1 MSAIEN
7 VVNRM
12 KRVMNM
18 AAFVRGLMTR
28 LTQRIG
34 EMLRR
39 NPPQHLYA
47 HYGAWYGRLTP
58 GNRHYSELPK
68 GQLSAFL
75 RRNDRSQRQLRV
87 KTV

>member
-34 EMLRR
+34 ELLRR
-39 NPPQHLYA
+39 NREAGLCLDYRHSIYM
-47 HYGAWYGRLTP
+47 LTMGP
-58 GNRHYSELPK
+58 GM
-68 GQLSAFL
+68 A
-75 RRNDRSQRQLRV
+75 V
-87 KTV
+87 

>member
-28 LTQRIG
+28 LTQRIA

-39 NPPQHLYA
+39 NREAGLC
-47 HYGAWYGRLTP
+47 LTIAT
-58 GNRHYSELPK
+58 
-68 GQLSAFL
+68 AFMCSL
-75 RRNDRSQRQLRV
+75 WGLVWPFDSRQQTLF
-87 KTV
+87 